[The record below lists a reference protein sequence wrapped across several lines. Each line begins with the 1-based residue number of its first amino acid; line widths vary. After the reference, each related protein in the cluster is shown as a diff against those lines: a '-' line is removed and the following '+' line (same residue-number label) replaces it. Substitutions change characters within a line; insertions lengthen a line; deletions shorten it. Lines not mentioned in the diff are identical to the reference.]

1 MRRTF
6 FHFTLVAAASVAAS
20 VSAQEWPDSYFPLL
34 SNGYANAYT
43 VRACVAD
50 KSCPVPAQALFPC
63 GTPEDAAAARICAMV
78 KDGRRTVSPYRV
90 VPQGRQEGG
99 NCGAW
104 FLVTCFDP
112 LEAGPPPG
120 ERPLESSAKAR

>member
-1 MRRTF
+1 MRRTGF
-6 FHFTLVAAASVAAS
+6 LFTLAAVAAVPVCADDARG
-20 VSAQEWPDSYFPLL
+20 QYFPLL

-50 KSCPVPAQALFPC
+50 KACPVPAQALFPC

-99 NCGAW
+99 NCGSW

-112 LEAGPPPG
+112 LDAGPPP
-120 ERPLESSAKAR
+120 EPPVEPAARAGR